1 MGILGCDHNGIVMA
15 TLFAQLKARPLLFKA
30 VLILVYGAA
39 SFAFVYLIGTTLL
52 ANFLL
57 FRIFEF
63 LWFVHIV
70 IIANQL
76 SYGSSD
82 LITLA
87 VLGLSAGLINNLWL
101 VLSL

>member
-1 MGILGCDHNGIVMA
+1 MT
-15 TLFAQLKARPLLFKA
+15 TLFANLKARPLPFKA
-30 VLILVYGAA
+30 ILVLGYGML
-39 SFAFVYLIGTTLL
+39 SFLLIWVVGEVVVD
-52 ANFLL
+52 NFLL
-57 FRIFEF
+57 FRISEL

-87 VLGLSAGLINNLWL
+87 VLGLGPGLINNVLL
-101 VLSL
+101 VLNVR